1 MVSAIQPPITKKR
14 QAKSLEKSFR
24 YLDQE
29 SVKLLAKKL
38 GSYYYTMNH
47 R

>member
-1 MVSAIQPPITKKR
+1 MVSTIQPPISKAR
-14 QAKSLEKSFR
+14 EINSLEKSFR
-24 YLDQE
+24 YLDKE

-47 R
+47 K